1 MPPSNLRSAILNKN
15 DDKEITPRSRGGVFN
30 ELTLRIKLIIKLLAD
45 RRINPLLKLLP
56 IGSLVYLVSPFDFP
70 GPVDDAF
77 LIWLGS
83 YLFLELCPKEIV
95 QEHMDA
101 LTQVV
106 EGEWREVEDDE
117 LEI

>member
-1 MPPSNLRSAILNKN
+1 MRESNLRGAILRN
-15 DDKEITPRSRGGVFN
+15 DSGKEIVPGSKGGVFN

-70 GPVDDAF
+70 GPVDDAV

-95 QEHMDA
+95 QEHMDS
-101 LTQVV
+101 LTQVI

-117 LEI
+117 PEG